1 MLAEAGFYKNE
12 SGQLIHGDSGKIF
25 KFTIIT
31 NKGNKDREKAA
42 EIIQQNLT
50 SLAWTFQYSSEWSS
64 FISIVNDRKD
74 PKPYD
79 AVILGWSLGL
89 DPDGYAIWHSS
100 QYPNGFNFVAYENN
114 EVDRLLQQAR
124 VEMNRDVRISMY
136 QDIYNHIAHDVLC
149 VFVLSRIFGWF

>member
-1 MLAEAGFYKNE
+1 MVEYLVIKIIFVGYDYDVSKSELLLAEAGFYKNE
-12 SGQLIHGDSGKIF
+12 SGQLIHGESGEIF

-50 SLAWTFQYSSEWSS
+50 SLGMDVSIQLMEWSS

-114 EVDRLLQQAR
+114 EVDRLL
-124 VEMNRDVRISMY
+124 
-136 QDIYNHIAHDVLC
+136 
-149 VFVLSRIFGWF
+149 

>member
-1 MLAEAGFYKNE
+1 MWTYPADYVGNDYDVSKAELLLAEAGFYKNE

-50 SLAWTFQYSSEWSS
+50 SLGMDVSIQLMEWSS

-124 VEMNRDVRISMY
+124 
-136 QDIYNHIAHDVLC
+136 LK
-149 VFVLSRIFGWF
+149 